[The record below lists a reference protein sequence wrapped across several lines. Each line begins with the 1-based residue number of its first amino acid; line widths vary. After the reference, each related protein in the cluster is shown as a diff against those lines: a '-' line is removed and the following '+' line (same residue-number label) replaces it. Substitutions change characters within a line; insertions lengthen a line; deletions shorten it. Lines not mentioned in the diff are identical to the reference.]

1 MAPGWG
7 PILIAV
13 PLPVSSMPTTKKPA
27 QARGKKPRRA
37 RRGNGVA
44 GQPVVLTCASA
55 FHRLATTCL
64 AEIAANQHA
73 AGLGQVD
80 AIHRMRVGITR
91 LRAAVSFFAP
101 ISTDGIWPQLKDEL
115 RWLNRAL
122 GSARD
127 VDVVVENLRHRRY
140 RKLTVAGIDRDL
152 ARRTKQTRTRL
163 NKTLRSARFQRFLAA
178 TSTWID
184 RGPWSERSDAR
195 SISLQDQP
203 IGPFCAHRIAQ
214 WQKKLI
220 RDGSEL
226 ADMKEARRHRLRIRA
241 KRLRY
246 MLEMLA
252 TVCPDRYLRPFGGM
266 EKPIKR
272 LQRTLGDLG
281 DLKRLRDWTKSSY
294 ATRREN
300 LPDGYKRAKSAVLA
314 DAGKAFRRMAQATQ
328 QS

>member
-1 MAPGWG
+1 
-7 PILIAV
+7 
-13 PLPVSSMPTTKKPA
+13 MPTTKTPA
-27 QARGKKPRRA
+27 EARSKKPRQA
-37 RRGNGVA
+37 GRGNGA
-44 GQPVVLTCASA
+44 VVHAPASTCADA
-55 FHRLATTCL
+55 FRRLATACL
-64 AEIAANQHA
+64 AEIAVNQHA

-101 ISTDGIWPQLKDEL
+101 MSIDRVWPRLKDEL
-115 RWLNRAL
+115 RWFNRAL

-127 VDVVVENLRHRRY
+127 VDVVVENLRRRRY
-140 RKLTVAGIDRDL
+140 RKLTLVGIDQDL
-152 ARRTKQTRTRL
+152 ARRSKQTRTRL
-163 NKTLRSARFQRFLAA
+163 NKALRSARFRRFLALA
-178 TSTWID
+178 STWID
-184 RGPWSERSDAR
+184 RGPWSERTDAR
-195 SISLQDQP
+195 FVGLQDQP

-226 ADMKEARRHRLRIRA
+226 ADMKEERRHRLRIRA

-252 TVCPDRYLRPFGGM
+252 TVCPERYLRPFGGM

-294 ATRREN
+294 AARREH
-300 LPDGYKRAKSAVLA
+300 LPDGYKRAKSVVLA
-314 DAGKAFRRMAQATQ
+314 DAGKAFRRMARATQ

>member
-1 MAPGWG
+1 
-7 PILIAV
+7 
-13 PLPVSSMPTTKKPA
+13 MPTPNKPA
-27 QARGKKPRRA
+27 RARGKKPRQPK
-37 RRGNGVA
+37 RGNGVA
-44 GQPVVLTCASA
+44 GQPVVLTCAAA
-55 FHRLATTCL
+55 FRRLVTGCL

-101 ISTDGIWPQLKDEL
+101 MSIDRVWPQLKDEL

-127 VDVVVENLRHRRY
+127 VDVVVENLRHQRF
-140 RKLTVAGIDRDL
+140 RKLTLEGIEQDL
-152 ARRTKQTRTRL
+152 KRRSKKTRTRL
-163 NKTLRSARFQRFLAA
+163 NRALRSARFHRLL
-178 TSTWID
+178 TSASDWIEH
-184 RGPWSERSDAR
+184 GPWTEQADTRAGG
-195 SISLQDQP
+195 LQDQP
-203 IGPFCAHRIAQ
+203 IGPFCEQRIAR

-226 ADMKEARRHRLRIRA
+226 ADMKEERRHRLRIRA

-252 TVCPDRYLRPFGGM
+252 TVCPDRYLKPFGGM

-272 LQRTLGDLG
+272 LQRALGDLG
-281 DLKRLRDWTKSSY
+281 DLKRLRDWTKSSFV
-294 ATRREN
+294 ARREH
-300 LPDGYKRAKSAVLA
+300 LPNGYKREKSAVLA
-314 DAGKAFRRMAQATQ
+314 DADKAFRKMARATPQ
-328 QS
+328 